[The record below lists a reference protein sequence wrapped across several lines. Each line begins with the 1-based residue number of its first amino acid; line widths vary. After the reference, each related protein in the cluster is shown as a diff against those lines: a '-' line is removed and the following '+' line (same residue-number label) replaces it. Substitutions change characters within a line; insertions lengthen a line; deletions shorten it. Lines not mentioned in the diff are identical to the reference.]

1 MRDSI
6 MTVYN
11 NKPQTI
17 FLAIA
22 RKRAAMKAKGE
33 AEKLKIKLK
42 DHTITEMEHGT
53 VLGLTWKSDLC

>member
-1 MRDSI
+1 

-11 NKPQTI
+11 NKTQI
-17 FLAIA
+17 MSLASA

-33 AEKLKIKLK
+33 TEKLKIKLK